1 MSAEERALLLV
12 CWRKSYGAVIDASL
26 KAAVAPN
33 VPHPD
38 CCRSAK
44 EVSLECRRTVLFY
57 QSALVDVAGKPVGK
71 PDALVGHVRFDER
84 GRETTGCP

>member
-1 MSAEERALLLV
+1 LLLV
-12 CWRKSYGAVIDASL
+12 CWRKSYRAVIDESL

-44 EVSLECRRTVLFY
+44 EVSLECRRTGAVL
-57 QSALVDVAGKPVGK
+57 SERLGGRCGETVGK

-84 GRETTGCP
+84 RRETTGCP